1 MYTCKYCGKEFET
14 KQQLGGHSTYCE
26 KNPKKLVNLE
36 NLANSRKNINYA
48 NQHNKK
54 YFCKF
59 CNKEIPNAGCLAL
72 HERSCKY
79 NPYRSISGK
88 TLKKE
93 LDKARIELNKKL
105 GIKKLLLKNIN
116 KKLEKG

>member
-14 KQQLGGHSTYCE
+14 KEQLGGHSTYCE

-36 NLANSRKNINYA
+36 ILANSRKNINYTKK
-48 NQHNKK
+48 HNKK

-59 CNKEIPNAGCLAL
+59 CNKEISNAGCLTL
-72 HERSCKY
+72 HERSCKH
-79 NPYRSISGK
+79 NPHRIISEK
-88 TLKKE
+88 QLKKE